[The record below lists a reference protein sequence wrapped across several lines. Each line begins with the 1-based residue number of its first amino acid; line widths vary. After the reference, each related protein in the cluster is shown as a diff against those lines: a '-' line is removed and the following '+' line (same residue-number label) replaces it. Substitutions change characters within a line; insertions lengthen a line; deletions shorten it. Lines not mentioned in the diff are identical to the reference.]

1 VISLTARAAL
11 PALVGLALLSALSC
25 GSGGEG
31 GLRVLFYSD
40 RDGDDDV
47 YVAELDGGGIQQFT
61 DAPGRDY
68 EADITPDGRTLVFAS
83 QRETEDAGQLF
94 LMNADGSNVRRLTFS
109 AEGGLRVTD
118 DYPHWSADGRRIV
131 FQRTTVT
138 EEGVDADVWLI
149 DAETEEESQLTD
161 TPEAWDSTPAFTADG
176 SGVMFES
183 NREGSFSIYRL
194 DLATMEVARL
204 TGDDESDNT
213 GGKESPDGR
222 SILFTS
228 DRDGDPEVYLADA
241 DGGNVRQLTDND
253 ARDKYP
259 HWSPDGKLILF
270 ESDRDG
276 NREIYVMNGDGS
288 QQRRITNDP
297 GKDADP
303 HWVWPR

>member
-1 VISLTARAAL
+1 MISLTARAAL
-11 PALVGLALLSALSC
+11 AALVGLALLSALSC

-83 QRETEDAGQLF
+83 ERESESGQLF
-94 LMNADGSNVRRLTFS
+94 LMDADGSNVRRLTFS

-161 TPEAWDSTPAFTADG
+161 TPDAWDSTPGFTADG

-183 NREGSFSIYRL
+183 DREGSFSIYRL
-194 DLATMEVARL
+194 DLETMEVTRL
-204 TGDDESDNT
+204 TGDEGAAS

-241 DGGNVRQLTDND
+241 DGGNVRQLTDSD

-288 QQRRITNDP
+288 YQRRITNDP

-303 HWVWPR
+303 HWVRPR